1 MKKLLHHWPCRFIAI
16 NMRAC
21 QFNPIPTS
29 CPVLKLLNRIWLLL
43 HSWCKIHIMVL
54 ESLALQLLALGSHA
68 ASLFPHRRTV
78 VKKTKIVVAVWQ
90 HIDPDS
96 PPATQICTVKCQL
109 YYCMCFVISWHFLC
123 CLHCPYLFSHKH
135 SSQICGHFCILYSLT
150 WSIPA
155 SPEIL
160 QNLHFCAHISS
171 CPWILYPYHC
181 ILNLILP
188 FLCFC
193 FQIWSHDLVSDFILL
208 LLHGSFMIYEC

>member
-1 MKKLLHHWPCRFIAI
+1 MQ
-16 NMRAC
+16 N
-21 QFNPIPTS
+21 
-29 CPVLKLLNRIWLLL
+29 
-43 HSWCKIHIMVL
+43 IMVL
-54 ESLALQLLALGSHA
+54 ESLALKLLALGSHA

-109 YYCMCFVISWHFLC
+109 YYCMCFVISWHFLW
-123 CLHCPYLFSHKH
+123 CLHCPYLFSHKD

-188 FLCFC
+188 FLCFLL
-193 FQIWSHDLVSDFILL
+193 SDLVSWPGFRFYSVTTSWKLYDLWMLNVKFIE
-208 LLHGSFMIYEC
+208 HEFKRQTVH